1 MPGFALRRSLHVHA
15 YVMLSTLYEKYI
27 RMPSFR
33 PKIRGVAE
41 SMFEVDCNNLQVQAE
56 LEQRSIEAAEALV
69 DIGQEGCCIFD
80 VGKCFEAL

>member
-1 MPGFALRRSLHVHA
+1 
-15 YVMLSTLYEKYI
+15 
-27 RMPSFR
+27 
-33 PKIRGVAE
+33 
-41 SMFEVDCNNLQVQAE
+41 MFEVDCNNLQVQAE